1 MKKKTLSNNGI
12 IHVDMDMD
20 VDVVDLYTVVPRVP
34 LFKELG
40 PPKTPKP
47 LRQSQA
53 KNYSTSSDQT
63 SVPTS
68 THIISPACFT
78 DLLKMTCR

>member
-47 LRQSQA
+47 LRQSAYATSQA
-53 KNYSTSSDQT
+53 KNYSTS
-63 SVPTS
+63 
-68 THIISPACFT
+68 
-78 DLLKMTCR
+78 

>member
-53 KNYSTSSDQT
+53 KPRIIQPAQT
-63 SVPTS
+63 RP
-68 THIISPACFT
+68 PYLP
-78 DLLKMTCR
+78 LLTLFLLLVLQIF